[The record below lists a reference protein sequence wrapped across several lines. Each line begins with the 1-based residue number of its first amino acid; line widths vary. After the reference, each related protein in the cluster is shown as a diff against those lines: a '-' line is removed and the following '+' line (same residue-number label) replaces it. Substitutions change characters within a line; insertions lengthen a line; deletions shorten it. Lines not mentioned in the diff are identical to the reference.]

1 LKQSLKPSMKPSTQ
15 AKLWYAQRI
24 SAMMLALCVLV
35 HLLTILMAV
44 KGGLSGAE
52 ILSRTRGSMLTIVFY
67 GSFVLACAV
76 HAPIGLMKI
85 INEWTALPKNLVLI
99 FCAAFAL
106 LLVLV
111 GSAAV
116 WGVYRG

>member
-1 LKQSLKPSMKPSTQ
+1 MKPSTQ

-24 SAMMLALCVLV
+24 SAMVLALCVLV
-35 HLLTILMAV
+35 HLITMLIAV

-52 ILSRTRGSMLTIVFY
+52 ILSRTRGSLLTILFY

-76 HAPIGLMKI
+76 HAPIGLIKI
-85 INEWTALPKNLVLI
+85 MSEWTAWPKNVVVGLCALFGAVLW
-99 FCAAFAL
+99 
-106 LLVLV
+106 VV
-111 GSAAV
+111 GFAAV